1 MTDSSFLDA
10 APPHIGIVGACWY
23 LTPDR
28 FLANTD
34 RFLTQSIGA
43 GPVDR
48 RFVAMK
54 DLEQSGSLCLD
65 SSDWLKGGGPFLDI
79 SAYALACAALPSNL
93 PLYLIFNDTL
103 FTRHPWRL
111 ISRRFGGLR
120 ENLITIPMPAAA
132 AEIHP
137 STGLALVD
145 AHNATRRH
153 LSTFCLLLNNSAF
166 QLFNRLLTELPTS
179 GDSDIVLAWIEDRVT
194 AYPALRALLHVHLFG
209 PRTPWSWRQNDA
221 KLFHRKAV
229 TVVFEYIFTV
239 ELLACGVGMPVNHD
253 ILYRFRAKLGR
264 HG

>member
-1 MTDSSFLDA
+1 MTDSFDA
-10 APPHIGIVGACWY
+10 TMSIGVIGACWY
-23 LTPDR
+23 LKPDR
-28 FLANTD
+28 FLTLSN
-34 RFLTQSIGA
+34 RFLTQSIGS
-43 GPVDR
+43 GHLER
-48 RFVAMK
+48 RYVSMKKSSLKQDGNVGDAM
-54 DLEQSGSLCLD
+54 
-65 SSDWLKGGGPFLDI
+65 DWLISEGHFLDI

-93 PLYLIFNDTL
+93 SLYLIFNDTL

-120 ENLITIPMPAAA
+120 ENLATIPMPAAA

-137 STGLALVD
+137 STGLVLVD

-166 QLFNRLLTELPTS
+166 QLFSRLLSDLPTS

-209 PRTPWSWRQNDA
+209 ARTPWSWRQNDA
-221 KLFHRKAV
+221 KLFRRKAV

-253 ILYRFRAKLGR
+253 ILYRLRAKLGR

>member
-10 APPHIGIVGACWY
+10 APLNIGIVGACWY

-28 FLANTD
+28 FLAYTD
-34 RFLTQSIGA
+34 RFLTQSIGT

-48 RFVAMK
+48 RYVAMK
-54 DLEQSGSLCLD
+54 DPGQSGGLCLD
-65 SSDWLKGGGPFLDI
+65 SSDWLKACGPFLDI
-79 SAYALACAALPSNL
+79 SAYALACADLPSDL

-111 ISRRFGGLR
+111 ISHRLAGIRDSLASFPL
-120 ENLITIPMPAAA
+120 PVAA
-132 AEIHP
+132 AEINP
-137 STGLALVD
+137 STGLLLVD
-145 AHNATRRH
+145 ANNDTRRH
-153 LSTFCLLLNNSAF
+153 LSTFCLLLNNGGF

-179 GDSDIVLAWIEDRVT
+179 GDPEVVLAWIDDRVRV
-194 AYPALRALLHVHLFG
+194 YPALKALLHVHLFG

-229 TVVFEYIFTV
+229 TVVFEYLFTV
-239 ELLACGVGMPVNHD
+239 ELLACGIGMPVNHD